1 MFVLGAELSKDGK
14 SLHDLLLDI
23 SEELKIALSLADSFV
38 EDFDSPEFLFRGVPF
53 AALNYFFNF
62 IHKLLLG
69 VAKRYKL
76 DLKNY
81 LQWVLGCG
89 TEICKVDSPSLV
101 ALVC

>member
-1 MFVLGAELSKDGK
+1 
-14 SLHDLLLDI
+14 LDV

-69 VAKRYKL
+69 VE
-76 DLKNY
+76 
-81 LQWVLGCG
+81 WILGCG